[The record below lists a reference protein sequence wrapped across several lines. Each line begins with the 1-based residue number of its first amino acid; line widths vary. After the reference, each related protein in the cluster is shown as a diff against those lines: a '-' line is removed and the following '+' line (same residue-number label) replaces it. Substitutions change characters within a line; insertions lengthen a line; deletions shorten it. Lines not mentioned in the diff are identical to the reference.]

1 MEIRLFIGYNE
12 DMNND
17 SKKEEIKSRINKLS
31 REIDKIRYQYH
42 VLDKPDVTDEVYDS
56 LMEELRGLEEKFPQF
71 KNPNSPSQRIGGKP
85 LDKFKKVKH
94 QVRQWSFDDV
104 FDFTELQKWEE
115 KIKRMI
121 NKKSNFQN
129 EKIEYVAE
137 IKIDGLKIILNYKE
151 GEFTKGAT
159 RGDGIIGED
168 VSENIK
174 TIYSI
179 PLKLDLPVDLVAV
192 GECWLSKSEL
202 EKINQTRKKNKE
214 ALFANSRNAAAGSI
228 RQLDPKIAASRKL
241 DSFIYDTDYIKI
253 SNTERKAIK
262 IPETQ
267 LEELELLERLGFKVN
282 QERKL
287 CKKIEE
293 IQKFYDSWKD
303 RKDKEDYGIDGI
315 VIKINSKKIQE
326 ALGYTGKSPRWGV
339 AYKFPAEQVTTVI
352 EDIKVQVGRTG
363 ALTPVA
369 HLRPVKVA
377 GSTVSRATLHNED
390 EIKRL
395 NIKIGDT
402 VVIHKAGDVIP
413 EVVEVLKNL
422 RTGKEKN
429 FAMPN
434 KCPICGSLVKREEV
448 SHLTPTLSSGRREGN
463 LSAATY
469 CTNKKCFAQERETL
483 IHFVSKKGF
492 NIDGM
497 GEKIVESLMNEG
509 LISTFSDIFELK
521 YGDLE
526 PLERFAEKSAENLIS
541 SIKKSKKI
549 TLPKFLFALGI
560 RHTGEET
567 AVLIAEAIKT
577 EFPISPPE
585 ADQPLADNFQ
595 FPIKSQISNSKIKN
609 ISDIIEIFPK
619 IKKEDWEKIKGIGNK
634 SAESLADWF
643 NNEENIENLKRM
655 EELGVEIIIE
665 NENNLKIRKLENLTF
680 VLTGEMKNFTREAAK
695 DIIRREGGNI
705 SSSVSQKTDYVV
717 VGETPGSKYQKA
729 KELGVKIINEEEFK
743 KIIT

>member
-1 MEIRLFIGYNE
+1 M
-12 DMNND
+12 
-17 SKKEEIKSRINKLS
+17 
-31 REIDKIRYQYH
+31 
-42 VLDKPDVTDEVYDS
+42 
-56 LMEELRGLEEKFPQF
+56 
-71 KNPNSPSQRIGGKP
+71 
-85 LDKFKKVKH
+85 
-94 QVRQWSFDDV
+94 
-104 FDFTELQKWEE
+104 
-115 KIKRMI
+115 
-121 NKKSNFQN
+121 
-129 EKIEYVAE
+129 
-137 IKIDGLKIILNYKE
+137 
-151 GEFTKGAT
+151 
-159 RGDGIIGED
+159 
-168 VSENIK
+168 
-174 TIYSI
+174 
-179 PLKLDLPVDLVAV
+179 
-192 GECWLSKSEL
+192 
-202 EKINQTRKKNKE
+202 
-214 ALFANSRNAAAGSI
+214 
-228 RQLDPKIAASRKL
+228 
-241 DSFIYDTDYIKI
+241 
-253 SNTERKAIK
+253 
-262 IPETQ
+262 
-267 LEELELLERLGFKVN
+267 
-282 QERKL
+282 
-287 CKKIEE
+287 
-293 IQKFYDSWKD
+293 
-303 RKDKEDYGIDGI
+303 
-315 VIKINSKKIQE
+315 
-326 ALGYTGKSPRWGV
+326 
-339 AYKFPAEQVTTVI
+339 AYKFPAERVTTVI

-395 NIKIGDT
+395 DIKIGDT

-422 RTGKEKN
+422 RTGKEKK

-448 SHLTPTLSSGRREGN
+448 SHLTPTLSSGRRGGN

-469 CTNKKCFAQERETL
+469 CTNKRCFAQEREAM

-526 PLERFAEKSAENLIS
+526 PLERFAEKSAENLIN
-541 SIKKSKKI
+541 SIEKSKKI

-577 EFPISPPE
+577 KFPIS
-585 ADQPLADNFQ
+585 NFQ

-609 ISDIIEIFPK
+609 ISDIIENFPK

-634 SAESLADWF
+634 SAESLANWF
-643 NNEENIENLKRM
+643 ANEENIENLKKM
-655 EELGVEIIIE
+655 AELGVEIIIE
-665 NENNLKIRKLENLTF
+665 NENNPKIRKLENLTF

-695 DIIRREGGNI
+695 DIIRRAGGNI

-717 VGETPGSKYQKA
+717 VGEAPGSKYEKA

-743 KIIT
+743 SLIK